1 MEYKNCKL
9 CKCQFVNK
17 KRGVGRNIYCSLNC
31 LHKSKIKPK
40 IDIKCSFC
48 GKINAVNA
56 KKAKSLTKTGLKFC
70 DINCKNKAQ
79 GIGKILQPSHY
90 GTNKDIKNKNCLCCN
105 IDLIKNCKLF
115 CSKKCQNNY
124 DYNKFINNWKNKE
137 ISGNIKNQV
146 LSVYIRRYMLD
157 KFEHKCS
164 NCGWNKVSQKN
175 GKIPFTINHIG
186 TKYTPAGHL
195 FPYIFIKYFAALT
208 IPLAFIVAIYLRFKY
223 GNRQTP
229 RSEQGR
235 RERLESDVGALIM
248 ALPFLTWFFTR
259 IFISLTQ

>member
-164 NCGWNKVSQKN
+164 KCGWNKVNQKT
-175 GKIPFTINHIG
+175 GKIPLTINHIDG
-186 TKYTPAGHL
+186 NSNNSYENNLEVLCPNCHSLTPNYCSL
-195 FPYIFIKYFAALT
+195 NK
-208 IPLAFIVAIYLRFKY
+208 
-223 GNRQTP
+223 GNGRD
-229 RSEQGR
+229 SR
-235 RERLESDVGALIM
+235 REYDKKM
-248 ALPFLTWFFTR
+248 R
-259 IFISLTQ
+259 INFAIET